1 MKNKNT
7 FMAAVLV
14 CGMIGIGS
22 WLMAATPTT
31 QSSEPVDL
39 SAAQENLQRMLEQAP
54 PITSPTLPMGEKP
67 AALKK
72 GSSKIVSP
80 LLGGQVKS
88 STNHKLWPEGHYIA
102 DRRGRLVKSGD
113 GWTFV
118 FEADGK
124 SMGDPPIKVLPN
136 RWLEKMESDVA
147 ASHEA
152 LVFQVSGEV
161 TVYHNE
167 NYLLLRKVL
176 IERESSSNFR

>member
-1 MKNKNT
+1 MRDKNI
-7 FMAAVLV
+7 MVAVLVV
-14 CGMIGIGS
+14 CGMIGVGS
-22 WLMAATPTT
+22 WLMAAPTTT

-39 SAAQENLQRMLEQAP
+39 SAAQENLQRMMEQSP
-54 PITSPTLPMGEKP
+54 PITSPTLPAGEKP
-67 AALKK
+67 ASLKK
-72 GSSKIVSP
+72 GSTKIGTP
-80 LLGGQVKS
+80 LLGQVKS

-102 DRRGRLVKSGD
+102 DRRGRLVKSGE
-113 GWTFV
+113 GWRFV

>member
-1 MKNKNT
+1 MMKDKNI
-7 FMAAVLV
+7 FMAAMLV

-22 WLMAATPTT
+22 WLMAATTTT

-39 SAAQENLQRMLEQAP
+39 SAAQENLQRMLEQSP
-54 PITSPTLPMGEKP
+54 PVTSPTLPAGEKP
-67 AALKK
+67 IASKK
-72 GSSKIVSP
+72 GSRVVSP
-80 LLGGQVKS
+80 LLSQVKS
-88 STNHKLWPEGHYIA
+88 PTNHKLWPEGHYIA

-113 GWTFV
+113 WWTFV
-118 FEADGK
+118 FESDGK
-124 SMGDPPIKVLPN
+124 SLADPPIKVLPN

-152 LVFQVSGEV
+152 LVFQVSGEA

-176 IERESSSNFR
+176 IERESTSNFR